1 MAQDVALAKS
11 SERHKINFIFNPAFG
26 WSKLSPI
33 NFSFSATDTQQPFPA
48 HTDSLSSITW
58 RM

>member
-26 WSKLSPI
+26 WSQLSPI
-33 NFSFSATDTQQPFPA
+33 NFFILSNRYRTAFSCAHRQPV
-48 HTDSLSSITW
+48 TITW
-58 RM
+58 RI

>member
-33 NFSFSATDTQQPFPA
+33 NFSFSATDTQQPFSCA
-48 HTDSLSSITW
+48 HRQPVINHR